1 MHRNG
6 ISTGIVNDTLELM
19 QNVKEVLLR
28 VQQSPADTAMANTIP
43 GTTPAILNMAN
54 IYGCKHVVAFLFV
67 TERVLSRVRDAELRP
82 KANLIALLLI
92 CCEHVSTMVSQL
104 ANRDEIYLGHINRS
118 HGLMQQL
125 RAYHGN
131 KVGHAA
137 AA

>member
-1 MHRNG
+1 MHCNG

-28 VQQSPADTAMANTIP
+28 LQQSHTETDLTNTIP
-43 GTTPAILNMAN
+43 DTTPAILNLAN
-54 IYGCKHVVAFLFV
+54 IYGCKHLVAFLFV
-67 TERVLSRVRDAELRP
+67 TEGMLNRVRAAELRP
-82 KANLIALLLI
+82 KAELIILLLI

-104 ANRDEIYLGHINRS
+104 ANRGEIYLGHINRS
-118 HGLMQQL
+118 HGLMRRL
-125 RAYHGN
+125 RVYQGN